1 MITNEQM
8 KTKAPDLAVF
18 MSLQLN
24 CRQAPAASPMVQNMD
39 LLLLQYRVQSHAFQ
53 NTLQSMNNNVSGDT
67 QNVQDLANG

>member
-1 MITNEQM
+1 M
-8 KTKAPDLAVF
+8 KTKAPHLAVF

-24 CRQAPAASPMVQNMD
+24 WRQAPGASPMVQNTD

-53 NTLQSMNNNVSGDT
+53 NILQSMNNNVSGDT